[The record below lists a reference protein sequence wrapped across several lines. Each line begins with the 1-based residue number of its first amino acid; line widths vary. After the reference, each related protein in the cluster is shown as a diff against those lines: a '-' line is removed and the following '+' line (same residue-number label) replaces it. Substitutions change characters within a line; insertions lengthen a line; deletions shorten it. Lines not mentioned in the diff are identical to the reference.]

1 MEGGGGGEKT
11 FPCTPSPTNRGQE
24 VLEAKSGGSGRQGN
38 QERDRKKEIHGGGG
52 TRKERENGR
61 LQEAPA
67 LTTSC
72 WGCHCHRG
80 GQGYLRGRPKTGS
93 KAGAQRLITQ
103 GLHGHIKQM
112 TVITELLPLLE
123 RETQLLRREERT
135 PDPERSH
142 CSSFRRGRN

>member
-1 MEGGGGGEKT
+1 MVKKWREEEEGRKT

-80 GQGYLRGRPKTGS
+80 GQGYLRDGPRRLQGRS
-93 KAGAQRLITQ
+93 
-103 GLHGHIKQM
+103 
-112 TVITELLPLLE
+112 
-123 RETQLLRREERT
+123 
-135 PDPERSH
+135 PEINYARPPWSY
-142 CSSFRRGRN
+142 